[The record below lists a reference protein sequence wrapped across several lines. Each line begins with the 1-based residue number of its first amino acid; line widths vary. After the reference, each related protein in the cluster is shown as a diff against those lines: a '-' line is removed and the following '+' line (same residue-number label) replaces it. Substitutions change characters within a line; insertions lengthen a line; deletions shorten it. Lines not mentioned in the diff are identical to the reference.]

1 MKKIIRL
8 TESDLTRIV
17 KRVINESYTDLYNM
31 AIQRVKKNPSGSM
44 KAIQSYNPK
53 PKTQEEE
60 NDKNFY
66 ITFIQSVIDKSPMTP
81 ADYIGKRLSYNMELF
96 NLIPTLKL

>member
-17 KRVINESYTDLYNM
+17 KRVINESKTDLYKM

-44 KAIQSYNPK
+44 KAIQLYK

-81 ADYIGKRLSYNMELF
+81 ADYIGKRLSYNMKLF
-96 NLIPTLKL
+96 NLIPL

>member
-17 KRVINESYTDLYNM
+17 KRVINETNTDLYNM

-44 KAIQSYNPK
+44 KAIQLYK

>member
-17 KRVINESYTDLYNM
+17 KRVINESNTDLYKM
-31 AIQRVKKNPSGSM
+31 AIERVTKNTSGSI
-44 KAIQSYNPK
+44 KAIHSYK

-66 ITFIQSVIDKSPMTP
+66 ITFIQSVIDKNPMKP
-81 ADYIGKRLSYNMELF
+81 ADYIGKRLSYNMKLF
-96 NLIPTLKL
+96 NLIPL